1 MYAYEQALLTWGHH
15 PDIWYEAA
23 LFLERSANLVHE
35 KGDTQVG
42 FIGVNVLNANKLDY
56 TLSMFCYL
64 FVPISPSL
72 CHANRFCLARL
83 FPTLPTAVEQ
93 IV

>member
-1 MYAYEQALLTWGHH
+1 MHVLRYIAWEKNNPMRSDDNSLIKKRVVYAYEQALLTWGHH

-42 FIGVNVLNANKLDY
+42 RHFTVYSTVFRL
-56 TLSMFCYL
+56 L
-64 FVPISPSL
+64 FLEAFDVG
-72 CHANRFCLARL
+72 
-83 FPTLPTAVEQ
+83 
-93 IV
+93 